1 MAQIALRVDLVTY
14 ALLEH
19 LGFGEAAVGLA
30 LPDLH
35 AIAGDAKRAAGGRLQ
50 RHTTQVIGKRTQ
62 QLLGQPRGAQQPLAL
77 GAIGDDDLGFAQRH
91 NLRGSWHNGLG
102 GSGGYNTGL
111 YCPASRFMMRRLL
124 SCLFLCLLPLLADAV
139 ETPRPKIGLV
149 LSGGAARGLAHIGV
163 LKALEEQGIQ
173 IDAIAGTSMGA
184 VIGGLYAS
192 GYKIDELEKLA
203 LNIDWQQALSDAP
216 PREDVPFRRKQDDR
230 DFLVKQKLSFR
241 DDGSLGLPLGV
252 IQGQNLALLLE
263 SMFAHSSNTR
273 NFDKLPIPF
282 RAVATDITTGEK
294 VVFNKGHL
302 PQVIRASMSIPAVFA
317 PVEIDGRLL
326 VDGGMTDNIPLDVAR
341 EMGVDIA
348 IVVDIGTPLRSRKQ
362 LATVVDVLNQSITLM
377 TRRNS
382 EEQLKAL
389 HPKDVLIQP
398 PLAAYGV
405 TDFGRAK
412 DMIDAGYRAT
422 RALDVRLAHLRPA
435 EPVDPQLIAARTPGE
450 RTPVITAIKVE
461 NDSKVSDDVIRYY
474 IRQNLG
480 EPLNLGR
487 LQTDMGTLYG
497 LDYFEQVQYRVVKK
511 GQDNTLVISARGKRS
526 GTDYLR
532 LGLNLS
538 DDMRGDS
545 AFNLGASYRMNGINR
560 LGAEWLTRVQI
571 GDRQEL
577 YSEFY
582 QPLDVG
588 SRYFVAPYISA
599 QAQNVELTLDN
610 DPISEYRLERYGFGL
625 NVGRQIGN
633 SGEIR
638 FGVGEAWG
646 KADVRIGD
654 RDLPSV
660 SFSEGFY
667 ELKYSFDSLDN
678 VYFPHTGEDIGL
690 AFREFEP
697 GLGSDQRYRQWEFKL
712 DKAMSRG
719 PDTLIL
725 GGRYGRTLD
734 KSDVVVSSFLL
745 GGARQLSGFREDAIS
760 GQNIALMRAV
770 YYRRLTPRSYLP
782 LDFPLYLG
790 ASVERGRA
798 WNNDNQFDSG
808 YINAASVF
816 LGFDTPLGPLNFS
829 YGFNDDNQQAV
840 YLNLGQTF

>member
-1 MAQIALRVDLVTY
+1 
-14 ALLEH
+14 
-19 LGFGEAAVGLA
+19 
-30 LPDLH
+30 
-35 AIAGDAKRAAGGRLQ
+35 
-50 RHTTQVIGKRTQ
+50 
-62 QLLGQPRGAQQPLAL
+62 
-77 GAIGDDDLGFAQRH
+77 
-91 NLRGSWHNGLG
+91 
-102 GSGGYNTGL
+102 
-111 YCPASRFMMRRLL
+111 MRRLL
-124 SCLFLCLLPLLADAV
+124 FCLLLGFLPVFVNATEA
-139 ETPRPKIGLV
+139 PRPKVGLV

-163 LKALEEQGIQ
+163 LKALEEQGIK

-184 VIGGLYAS
+184 VVGGLYAS

-263 SMFAHSSNTR
+263 SLLAHTSDTR
-273 NFDKLPIPF
+273 DFDKLPIPF
-282 RAVATDITTGEK
+282 RAVATDIANGEK
-294 VVFNKGHL
+294 VVFRKGHL

-317 PVEIDGRLL
+317 PVELDGRLL

-341 EMGVDIA
+341 EMGVDVA
-348 IVVDIGTPLRSRKQ
+348 IVVDIGTPLRNSKQ
-362 LATVVDVLNQSITLM
+362 LTTVVDVLNQSITLM

-382 EEQLKAL
+382 EEQLAAL
-389 HPKDVLIQP
+389 KPSDVLIQP
-398 PLAAYGV
+398 ALAAFGV
-405 TDFGRAK
+405 TDFGKAQ

-422 RALDVRLAHLRPA
+422 RILDARLAVLKSA
-435 EPVDPQLIAARTPGE
+435 ESQDAELNAARSPGQ
-450 RTPVITAIKVE
+450 RTPIITAIKVE
-461 NDSKVSDDVIRYY
+461 NNSKVDDDVIRYY
-474 IRQNLG
+474 IRQHIG
-480 EPLNLGR
+480 EPLDLGR
-487 LQTDMGTLYG
+487 LHSDMGTLYG
-497 LDYFEQVQYRVVKK
+497 LDYFEQVQYRVVHK
-511 GQDNTLVISARGKRS
+511 GQDHTLVISARGKRS

-532 LGLNLS
+532 VGLNLS

-545 AFNLGASYRMNGINR
+545 AFNLGASYRVNGINR
-560 LGAEWLTRVQI
+560 LGAEWLTRAQI
-571 GDRQEL
+571 GDKQEL

-588 SRYFVAPYISA
+588 SRYFIAPSVVFE
-599 QAQNVELTLDN
+599 AQNVDAVLDN
-610 DPISEYRLERYGFGL
+610 DPIAQYRVERYGMAL

-633 SGEIR
+633 NGEVR

-654 RDLPSV
+654 QDLPSEH
-660 SFSEGFY
+660 FNEGFY
-667 ELKYSFDSLDN
+667 SLKYSYDSLDN
-678 VYFPHTGEDIGL
+678 VYYPHEGKDISL
-690 AFREFEP
+690 TLLQFEP
-697 GLGSDQRYRQWEFKL
+697 SLGSDTRYRQWEFKL

-734 KSDVVVSSFLL
+734 DTNVVTSSFLL

-760 GQNIALMRAV
+760 GQNVSLLRAV
-770 YYRRLTPRSYLP
+770 YYRRLTPRAYLP
-782 LDFPLYLG
+782 LDFPLYAG
-790 ASVERGRA
+790 ASLERGRA
-798 WNNDNQFDSG
+798 WNNDNEFDSG

-816 LGFDTPLGPLNFS
+816 IGFDTPLGPLNFS
-829 YGFNDDNQQAV
+829 YGLNDANEQAV